1 MTTPREGARPAAPPE
16 DIDAL
21 LDQIAVPKEVRAA
34 GAALLLEAAFV
45 GLFAVQN
52 LAFVH
57 WYGWYGYVPVALLAP
72 VVAAVLAGVGLVR
85 ARPWS
90 LRAATVSGGLLL
102 AADATWVYL
111 IYDSGIVSP
120 LGIATAVGGLLAFL
134 FVLSAA
140 RPFAK
145 VASVRRR
152 LREAGYD
159 VDL

>member
-1 MTTPREGARPAAPPE
+1 MTAPSTPPTARPE

-21 LDQIAVPKEVRAA
+21 LDQIGVPKEVRAA

-52 LAFVH
+52 LAFVR
-57 WYGWYGYVPVALLAP
+57 WYGWYGYVPIALLVP
-72 VVAAVLAGVGLVR
+72 VVASAVAGVGLVR
-85 ARPWS
+85 ARAWS
-90 LRAATVSGGLLL
+90 LRAALAAGGVLL
-102 AADATWVYL
+102 AADAAWVVL
-111 IYDSGIVSP
+111 LYDGGIVSP
-120 LGIATAVGGLLAFL
+120 LGIATVAGGLLAFL

-140 RPFAK
+140 RPFAR

-152 LREAGYD
+152 LRQAGYD